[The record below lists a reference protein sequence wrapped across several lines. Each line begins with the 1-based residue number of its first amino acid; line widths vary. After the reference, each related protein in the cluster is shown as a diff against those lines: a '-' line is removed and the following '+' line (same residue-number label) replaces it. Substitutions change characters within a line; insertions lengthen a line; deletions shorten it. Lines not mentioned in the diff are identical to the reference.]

1 MQNFVLA
8 SVGTITLFNK
18 ATGDIILRSNTLVDS
33 GINFTTTAEDIRGGL
48 ANKLLAQYF
57 HDSAMSL
64 TLNDAMF
71 NLQYL
76 ALNVGGTITVGG
88 DIMKSEQVVANEGN
102 FTVSEV
108 PQSFMNLGTIGW
120 YSPVGAD
127 EWTKVTFD
135 GAQASAN
142 VKAGDALCVRYVA
155 TDESIEQ
162 FVVSAAFVP
171 DQCYALL
178 TLPLF
183 KGTKTEDYSSSS
195 RAGEVQV
202 EIPSFLLNGTQELSL
217 SASGAATTSLSG
229 NALAVMDG
237 SEGCDGDGYYA
248 KLKQITFNKDEFAD
262 VKAIAV
268 ADSVV
273 TIAPTTEQPLEV
285 IALYGGNVA
294 PRQLSN
300 SKLTFTSKDEAV
312 ATVDVDG
319 IVTGVAEGTTVIEV
333 FVTGHTNLEAVASV
347 VVTPA

>member
-8 SVGTITLFNK
+8 SVGTITLVDK
-18 ATGDIILRSNTLVDS
+18 ATGDIVLRSNTLVDS

-88 DIMKSEQVVANEGN
+88 DIMKSEQVVANEGS
-102 FTVSEV
+102 FTVSEGAK
-108 PQSFMNLGTIGW
+108 PFLNLGTIGW
-120 YSPVGAD
+120 YSKVGED
-127 EWTKVTFD
+127 DWKKVTFD
-135 GAQASAN
+135 GSTATAQ
-142 VKAGDALCVRYVA
+142 VHAGEALCVKYVA
-155 TDESIEQ
+155 EDASIEQ

-171 DQCYALL
+171 NQCYALL

-183 KGTKTEDYSSSS
+183 KGTKTEDFSSSS

-262 VKAIAV
+262 VKAIAIS
-268 ADSVV
+268 DSVINLV
-273 TIAPTTEQPLEV
+273 AGEQQQLEV
-285 IALYGGNVA
+285 LALYTTFA
-294 PRQLSN
+294 PREIGT
-300 SKLTFTSKDEAV
+300 SKLTFSSKDNAV
-312 ATVDVDG
+312 ATVSNDG
-319 IVTGVAEGTTVIEV
+319 IVSAVAAGSTTIEV
-333 FVTGHTNLEAVASV
+333 FVTGHDTLEASA
-347 VVTPA
+347 VVTVTAS